1 MSVVTVAI
9 PVLNGARYLDEV
21 LDAVRAQDVDREV
34 EILIVDSGSTDGS
47 LEIARRHGAVVH
59 EIDASEFSHGGTRN
73 RMMAMAR
80 GEHVAFLT
88 QDATPADERWLGAL
102 LEGFE
107 QADDVAAVFGPHE
120 ARPDASHMIKSEM
133 ERHFASWGD
142 GGRAIDVQRLDRS
155 PEGLA
160 AYRDF
165 PGQLTFLS
173 DVNCAVAR
181 WAWERV
187 PYREVP
193 YAEDQLLGRELIEA
207 GFAKVFH
214 PEARVLH
221 SHDYPPLAFFRRYF
235 DEFRSLREVLGFRQA
250 WGPRRTVND
259 VRGLVGADKR
269 WLQAQGVSGGG
280 LVAPL
285 LVSGRHHAGRM
296 AGSIIGTR
304 ADRLPAALRRV
315 LSLEGRASFTPHQV
329 PGGLL
334 EQGAETAGGDWEWEF
349 VRRAYPRRP
358 LALEEHEGHGG
369 GPLTIAWVV
378 PSWNIGSGGHTTI
391 FRLVRQ
397 MEQRGHRC
405 SIHLF
410 DPDRNEDRSGGQLR
424 EEIRSRF
431 VEVDAPVF
439 RDLERFSGAD
449 VAIATEWRTAF
460 PVRDL
465 PGCREKVYLVQD
477 DEPQFYATSSQSIWA
492 EESYR
497 MGYRCIAYTPW
508 MADILR
514 DRWGLESHH
523 FECGTDTDVYEF
535 ADEAGREPGLVAL
548 YARKETDRRAV
559 DLALAGLATAFERR
573 PSLRV
578 VAYGSNVEVPAPFP
592 LEDLGVQRP
601 AELAKLYRRASVGV
615 VFSLTTH
622 SLVAHEMMAS
632 GLPVVELEGDNVAS
646 ALGGSG
652 ELVELA
658 ERTPDSIADAVER
671 LLDDRERAA
680 AMARRAR
687 SFVEERTWER
697 AGDQV
702 ETALL
707 DYMARPRSGEAV
719 QPQVRGEAPVHD

>member
-1 MSVVTVAI
+1 VSVVTVAI

-21 LDAVRAQDVDREV
+21 LEAVRAQRHDREL

-47 LEIARRHGAVVH
+47 VEIARRHGAVVH
-59 EIDASEFSHGGTRN
+59 EIPKSEFSHGGTRN
-73 RMMAMAR
+73 RMMGLAR
-80 GEHVAFLT
+80 GDHVAFIT
-88 QDATPADERWLGAL
+88 QDATPAHDGWLAAL

-107 QADDVAAVFGPHE
+107 QASDVAAVFGPHDP
-120 ARPDASHMIKSEM
+120 RPDASHMIKSEM
-133 ERHFASWGD
+133 ERHFASWGN
-142 GGRAIDVQRLDRS
+142 GGTEMDVQRLDSS

-160 AYRDF
+160 EYRRF
-165 PGQLTFLS
+165 PGQLTFFS
-173 DVNCAVAR
+173 DVNGAVAR

-187 PYREVP
+187 PYRDVP

-207 GFAKVFH
+207 GYAKVFH
-214 PEARVLH
+214 PDARVLH
-221 SHDYPPLAFFRRYF
+221 SHDYPPVAFFRRYF
-235 DEFRSLREVLGFRQA
+235 DEFRSLREVLGFVQP
-250 WGPRRTVND
+250 WGPRQTLRD
-259 VRGLVGADKR
+259 VRGLVGADRR
-269 WLQAQGVSGGG
+269 WLREQGVRGAQ
-280 LVAPL
+280 LARPL

-304 ADRLPAALRRV
+304 ADRLPSWLRRA
-315 LSLEGRASFTPHQV
+315 LSLEGRATFTPHSV

-334 EQGAETAGGDWEWEF
+334 DSGEARLDTDWPWEF

-358 LALEEHEGHGG
+358 LLLEDSGG
-369 GPLTIAWVV
+369 EPVGTLTIAWVV
-378 PSWNIGSGGHTTI
+378 PPWNVGSGGHTTI

-397 MEQRGHRC
+397 LEQRGHRC

-410 DPDRNEDRSGGQLR
+410 DPDRRESRSGGELR
-424 EEIRSRF
+424 AEIRERF
-431 VEVDAPVF
+431 VELDAPVF
-439 RDLERFSGAD
+439 RDLSHFSGAD

-477 DEPQFYATSSQSIWA
+477 DEPQFYATSSLSIWA

-514 DRWGLESHH
+514 ERWGLEARY

-535 ADEAGREPGLVAL
+535 AGEEGREPGLIAV
-548 YARKETDRRAV
+548 YARKETERRAV
-559 DLALAGLATAFERR
+559 ELAIAGLATAFERR

-578 VAYGSNVEVPAPFP
+578 VGFGSILGVSAPFP
-592 LEDLGVQRP
+592 LEDWGVRP
-601 AELAKLYRRASVGV
+601 PRELAELYRRASVGV

-632 GLPVVELEGDNVAS
+632 GLPVVELEGDNVES

-652 ELVELA
+652 ELVELS
-658 ERTPDSIADAVER
+658 ERTPDAIADAVER
-671 LLDDRERAA
+671 LLDDREHAA

-687 SFVEERTWER
+687 EFVEERTWER

-702 ETALL
+702 EAALL
-707 DYMARPRSGEAV
+707 EFLGQPR
-719 QPQVRGEAPVHD
+719 APSSASSATSAS

>member
-21 LDAVRAQDVDREV
+21 LEAVRGQRVDREL

-47 LEIARRHGAVVH
+47 LEIARRHGAVIH
-59 EIDASEFSHGGTRN
+59 EIDRRDFSHGGTRN
-73 RMMAMAR
+73 MMMGLAG

-88 QDATPADERWLGAL
+88 QDATPAHDGWLAAL

-133 ERHFASWGD
+133 ERHFASWGN
-142 GGRAIDVQRLDRS
+142 GGTEIDVQRLDTS

-165 PGQLTFLS
+165 PGQLTFMS

-214 PEARVLH
+214 PDARVLH

-235 DEFRSLREVLGFRQA
+235 DEFRSLREVLGFRQP
-250 WGPRRTVND
+250 WGPRRTLND

-269 WLQAQGVSGGG
+269 WLQSQGLHGAQ
-280 LVAPL
+280 LVPPL

-304 ADRLPAALRRV
+304 ADRLPAGLRRL
-315 LSLEGRASFTPHQV
+315 LSLEGRASFTPHEV

-334 EQGAETAGGDWEWEF
+334 ERGDAQLEPWTWDF

-358 LALEEHEGHGG
+358 LLLEERAGEIE
-369 GPLTIAWVV
+369 GPLTLAWVV
-378 PSWNIGSGGHTTI
+378 PPWGVGSGGHTTI

-410 DPDRNEDRSGGQLR
+410 DPEQRERRSGGELR
-424 EEIRSRF
+424 EEIRRHF
-431 VEVDAPVF
+431 VELEAQVF
-439 RDLERFSGAD
+439 RDLDRFSGAD

-465 PGCREKVYLVQD
+465 PGCREKIYLVQD
-477 DEPQFYATSSQSIWA
+477 DEPQFFATSSQSIWA

-514 DRWGLESHH
+514 NQWGLESHY

-535 ADEAGREPGLVAL
+535 AGEDGRDPELIAV
-548 YARKETDRRAV
+548 YARWETERRAV
-559 DLALAGLATAFERR
+559 ELALAGLATAFERR
-573 PSLRV
+573 PNLRV
-578 VAYGSNVEVPAPFP
+578 VAFGSGLGVSAPFP
-592 LEDLGVQRP
+592 LEDRGVQPPRAL
-601 AELAKLYRRASVGV
+601 AELYRRASVGL

-632 GLPVVELEGDNVAS
+632 GLPVVELEGENVSS
-646 ALGGSG
+646 ALGESG

-658 ERTPDSIADAVER
+658 DRTPDAIADAVER
-671 LLDDRERAA
+671 LLDDREHAA
-680 AMARRAR
+680 AMAARAR
-687 SFVEERTWER
+687 GFVEERTWER

-707 DYMARPRSGEAV
+707 DYLSRPRSDEPVEPQVLGEAR
-719 QPQVRGEAPVHD
+719 VRD